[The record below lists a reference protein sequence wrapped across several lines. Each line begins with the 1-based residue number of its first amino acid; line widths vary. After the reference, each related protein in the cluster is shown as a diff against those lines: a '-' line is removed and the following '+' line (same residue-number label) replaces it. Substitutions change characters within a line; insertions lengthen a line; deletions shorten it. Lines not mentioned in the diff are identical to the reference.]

1 MFVIETLSKPPW
13 QQQQKHGQTK
23 DSMGT
28 QIAHYVCFIIVFIFH
43 LFSETK
49 QHKSLK
55 FAWGENGTS
64 DGLELW
70 WEIIYLT
77 LFRTKPCSLLLW
89 QRWCLALL
97 ERVITS
103 TIHLVDIFVSLPSW
117 LLKIPNDFCGLTLLC
132 LQITSKHNHPL
143 FMVNSPF

>member
-1 MFVIETLSKPPW
+1 MATV
-13 QQQQKHGQTK
+13 TK
-23 DSMGT
+23 AWPDKRFNGHTNSSLCT
-28 QIAHYVCFIIVFIFH
+28 FYNCIYFS

-70 WEIIYLT
+70 WQIIYLS

-103 TIHLVDIFVSLPSW
+103 TIHLVDIFVSLPFW
-117 LLKIPNDFCGLTLLC
+117 LLKIPNDFCELTLLC

-143 FMVNSPF
+143 FMVNSPFLNSCWT